1 MFNYDTKYKLVIL
14 GDQNVGK
21 STYFNKLARD
31 EHYIPST
38 TIGVDFA
45 TINKEINGKKVKI
58 CIWDTAGQEAFESI
72 VRIYFKEIAAAI
84 IMFDVSNS
92 KSLENIKKWQ
102 KLLKY
107 ENKCNHNHP
116 ILLIG
121 NKNDQLI
128 KYNKKVLEEILH
140 DKNITYDELSC
151 KTINR
156 LHLEEKIL
164 ELIKKTKQSNNCL
177 GIKHYSEEEKVVVKK
192 SKKWKDTC
200 CIIN

>member
-1 MFNYDTKYKLVIL
+1 MCLSIFYFFLQLLFLLRNNVLYLNNY
-14 GDQNVGK
+14 
-21 STYFNKLARD
+21 YFVW
-31 EHYIPST
+31 S
-38 TIGVDFA
+38 
-45 TINKEINGKKVKI
+45 
-58 CIWDTAGQEAFESI
+58 
-72 VRIYFKEIAAAI
+72 FKEIAAAI

-140 DKNITYDELSC
+140 DKNITYFF
-151 KTINR
+151 TIGGVF
-156 LHLEEKIL
+156 
-164 ELIKKTKQSNNCL
+164 IKK
-177 GIKHYSEEEKVVVKK
+177 Y
-192 SKKWKDTC
+192 
-200 CIIN
+200 